1 MTDRIITK
9 FLSFVGIN
17 GNIKD
22 NTKGIVPV
30 RYKDMGDGTYAEVL
44 ALSADPSIELGD
56 VQLVAGEAHI
66 GSIGG
71 ETSYVDVALTLDT
84 AAYTSGDVLFIPTSI
99 PAAMRAI
106 NKKGVL
112 QSIVLI
118 DEDDLGIAMD
128 LVLLSANNTLG
139 TINTTVSISDANAR
153 EILGI
158 ISIAAADY
166 IDLGGV
172 RIASKNGLG
181 MVVKPVTG
189 ATNLY
194 VAGITRGAPIH
205 TAAGL
210 RLRLGFLQD

>member
-9 FLSFVGIN
+9 FLNFVGIN

-30 RYKDMGDGTYAEVL
+30 RYKDMGDGTFAEVL

-71 ETSYVDVALTLDT
+71 ETSYIDVALTLDT
-84 AAYTSGDVLFIPTSI
+84 TIYASGEVLFIPTNI

-112 QSIVLI
+112 QSVILI
-118 DEDDLGIAMD
+118 DEDDLGIALD
-128 LVLLSANNTLG
+128 LVFLSANNSLG
-139 TINTTVSISDANAR
+139 TINTAVSITDANAR

-158 ISIAAADY
+158 VSIAAADY

-172 RIASKNGLG
+172 CIATKNNIGL
-181 MVVKPVTG
+181 VVKPITG

-194 VAGITRGAPIH
+194 VAGITRGTPTH
-205 TAAGL
+205 TVGGL